1 MPRPLFT
8 ANRQSANTLIWRRY
22 DPFRPYR
29 LLAWLIAAPLG
40 YGYSVALLALYA
52 KNLGGGT
59 AWLAWYPLIYAVTL
73 ALVCHR
79 SLIRLLWNPPILVC
93 DENGLTA
100 FNEYGRW
107 LGQWQWAQIAELRA
121 TREPGDYYTLEVI
134 MHGDTPPRPQPG
146 ETAPA
151 HDLARYSESY
161 IPAPDNPPAAEA
173 PRERLLLP
181 ELGPELPQALDE
193 IRHHRTRATLD
204 TPRAET
210 RAWYK
215 HPRSIQRDNWRLFG
229 WLAAALVGAP
239 LLAALF
245 LRGGISTLP
254 AALYG
259 LGCAILLL
267 RPGWQAL
274 RRLIVDPAR
283 PVARIDGEGIRIDDG
298 ATRLHLPWR
307 DLRRIENDDG
317 VLVLS
322 DYRDRHYR
330 TLRAAGND
338 DRSIDAIVAASRA
351 MRDGEPLPDDTPL
364 PPPRRRPLAWLL
376 LANSLLLPASL
387 TLLYLS
393 RAPRETGLT
402 LLALLAI
409 AALAWWAR
417 QSHWQTQATYR
428 EPLPATPPAPRPD
441 LPVRQ
446 WYRHPRA
453 IARANW
459 LAWWLLLPASLLAMR
474 ASDALPAKIRL
485 TLAILSALL
494 ALGAARL
501 LWHTFAHADRP
512 VARSDRDG
520 LHLALTNPRQRD
532 FHRILLYGTLGGS
545 KLNFTMPWAE
555 LDHIHSYR
563 GERSVNEL
571 LILTNR
577 DGDHRNIRTN
587 AAGGETIARNIVRVV
602 GASLAHYN
610 TIARPVEDDAPEF
623 LDFMERSLRGEL
635 PDDVDPDSEHAAD
648 LRAILEQIQPPPEI
662 VACILAD
669 IGRRRAARSAKNIP
683 PANSHPLHIRP
694 RAWALLATNLT
705 VTIGLPTL
713 NLLNLDI
720 PAGWPFLILI
730 VLNITAWLGD
740 DQQQATLTPEPRPAS
755 PQARPNTATR
765 RDARM
770 TAPTAAPPQ
779 ARTNIT
785 PRVWYKPAHLVA
797 RANGRACARLF
808 LLAMLGVPFT
818 NALSKHY
825 IFFSICLVVPIA
837 LTARS
842 LWRELRFAFSAS
854 EQPVARIDSH
864 GLHLAARGK
873 RLHPGAPGLHIPWDD
888 LAAINAVP
896 YDAPPW
902 WFTTHEHLAI
912 QTSSGDNYRIRTA
925 LLDDFASVQDIAH
938 SASSNRTSSENR
950 PRVAPPPPALPTAFA
965 RGLMVANLASVAL
978 WLIAN
983 LLLQHHLITL
993 PYTEPPLPYDTYPLL
1008 NLLRILPFGAYPL
1021 TNAACW
1027 ITFATVNIV
1036 ARLLPAEWHTRPIM
1050 PAPEA
1055 TATAMPA
1062 IHRNISCL

>member
-8 ANRQSANTLIWRRY
+8 ANRQSANTLIWRRF
-22 DPFRPYR
+22 DLFRRWR
-29 LLAWLIAAPLG
+29 LLAWLIAAPIG
-40 YGYSVALLALYA
+40 YGYTATLLALYA

-151 HDLARYSESY
+151 HDLARYGESY

-274 RRLIVDPAR
+274 RRLIADPAR
-283 PVARIDGEGIRIDDG
+283 PVARIDGEGIRINDG

-317 VLVLS
+317 VLVLT

-338 DRSIDAIVAASRA
+338 DRSLDAIITASRA

-393 RAPRETGLT
+393 HAPRETGLT

-409 AALAWWAR
+409 VALAWWAR

-474 ASDALPAKIRL
+474 ASDALPANIRL
-485 TLAILSALL
+485 PLAILSALL

-545 KLNFTMPWAE
+545 KLNFTIPWAE
-555 LDHIHSYR
+555 LDDIDTAWRQNHKA
-563 GERSVNEL
+563 
-571 LILTNR
+571 LTLSDPN
-577 DGDHRNIRTN
+577 GDQRAIRCH
-587 AAGGETIARNIVRVV
+587 AVGGETIARGIARVV
-602 GASLAHYN
+602 HAYKTHLDALADPIDYS
-610 TIARPVEDDAPEF
+610 DPEY
-623 LDFMERSLRGEL
+623 LHFMERTLRGEL
-635 PDDVDPDSEHAAD
+635 PDDLDPDSELAQE
-648 LRAILEQIQPPPEI
+648 LRQILQATQPPPDIAED
-662 VACILAD
+662 ILAD
-669 IGRRRAARSAKNIP
+669 IARRRAARSAKSIP
-683 PANSHPLHIRP
+683 PTHSQPPRIRP
-694 RAWALLATNLT
+694 RAWWLLAANLAVAIALPALKALDSGIPAFWPFAVLT
-705 VTIGLPTL
+705 VL
-713 NLLNLDI
+713 NL
-720 PAGWPFLILI
+720 A
-730 VLNITAWLGD
+730 AWRGD
-740 DQQQATLTPEPRPAS
+740 YRQQAVMQEERRPA
-755 PQARPNTATR
+755 PAATR
-765 RDARM
+765 
-770 TAPTAAPPQ
+770 
-779 ARTNIT
+779 
-785 PRVWYKPAHLVA
+785 PRHSVRNWYKPAHLTA

-854 EQPVARIDSH
+854 DQPVARIDAD
-864 GLHLAARGK
+864 GLHLAVRGN
-873 RLHPGAPGLHIPWDD
+873 RLHAGAPNLHIPWDD

-912 QTSSGDNYRIRTA
+912 QTSSGDDYRIRTA

-1055 TATAMPA
+1055 TATAMPV

>member
-8 ANRQSANTLIWRRY
+8 ANRQSANTLIWRRF
-22 DPFRPYR
+22 DLFRRWR
-29 LLAWLIAAPLG
+29 LLAWLIAAPIG
-40 YGYSVALLALYA
+40 YGYTATLLALYA

-151 HDLARYSESY
+151 HDLARYGESY

-274 RRLIVDPAR
+274 RRLIADPAR
-283 PVARIDGEGIRIDDG
+283 PVARIDGEGIRINDG

-317 VLVLS
+317 VLVLT

-338 DRSIDAIVAASRA
+338 DRSLDAIITASRA

-393 RAPRETGLT
+393 HAPRETGLT

-409 AALAWWAR
+409 VALAWWAR

-474 ASDALPAKIRL
+474 ASDALPANIRL
-485 TLAILSALL
+485 PLAILSALL

-545 KLNFTMPWAE
+545 KLNFTIPWAE
-555 LDHIHSYR
+555 LDDIDTAWRQNHKA
-563 GERSVNEL
+563 
-571 LILTNR
+571 LTLSNPN
-577 DGDHRNIRTN
+577 GDQRAIRCH
-587 AAGGETIARNIVRVV
+587 AVGGETIARGIARVV
-602 GASLAHYN
+602 HAYKTHLDALADPIDYS
-610 TIARPVEDDAPEF
+610 DPEY
-623 LDFMERSLRGEL
+623 LHFMERTLRGEL
-635 PDDVDPDSEHAAD
+635 PDDLDPDSELAQE
-648 LRAILEQIQPPPEI
+648 LRQILQATQPPPEI
-662 VACILAD
+662 AEHILAD
-669 IGRRRAARSAKNIP
+669 IARRRAARSAKSIP
-683 PANSHPLHIRP
+683 PTHSQPPRIRP
-694 RAWALLATNLT
+694 RAWWLLAANLAVAIALPALKALDSGIPAFWPFAVLT
-705 VTIGLPTL
+705 VL
-713 NLLNLDI
+713 NL
-720 PAGWPFLILI
+720 A
-730 VLNITAWLGD
+730 AWRGD
-740 DQQQATLTPEPRPAS
+740 YRQQAVMQEERRPA
-755 PQARPNTATR
+755 PAATR
-765 RDARM
+765 
-770 TAPTAAPPQ
+770 
-779 ARTNIT
+779 
-785 PRVWYKPAHLVA
+785 PRHSVRNWYKPAHLTA

-808 LLAMLGVPFT
+808 LLAMLGVPLA
-818 NALSKHY
+818 NALAKHHT
-825 IFFSICLVVPIA
+825 FFSLCLAIPAVLIA
-837 LTARS
+837 RA
-842 LWRELRFAFSAS
+842 LWSELRYTFSQS
-854 EQPVARIDSH
+854 DQPVARIDAD
-864 GLHLAARGK
+864 GLHLAVRGN
-873 RLHPGAPGLHIPWDD
+873 RLHAGAPNLHIPWDD

-912 QTSSGDNYRIRTA
+912 QTNSGDDYRIRTA

-993 PYTEPPLPYDTYPLL
+993 PYTEPPLPYDTHPLL

-1055 TATAMPA
+1055 TATAMPV

>member
-8 ANRQSANTLIWRRY
+8 ANRQSANTLIWRRF

-121 TREPGDYYTLEVI
+121 TLEPGDYYALEVI
-134 MHGDTPPRPQPG
+134 MHGDTPPRPAPD
-146 ETAPA
+146 ETAPV
-151 HDLARYSESY
+151 HDLARYGQSY
-161 IPAPDNPPAAEA
+161 LPAADNPPAADA
-173 PRERLLLP
+173 PCERLPLP
-181 ELGPELPQALDE
+181 ELGPDLPQILDD
-193 IRHHRTRATLD
+193 IRRHRERAPLD

-229 WLAAALVGAP
+229 WLAAALVATP
-239 LLAALF
+239 LLTAQL
-245 LRGGISTLP
+245 LRGGIAVAVPVLP
-254 AALYG
+254 VALYG
-259 LGCAILLL
+259 LGCFVLLL
-267 RPGWQAL
+267 RPGWHAL
-274 RRLIVDPAR
+274 RRLIADPAR
-283 PVARIDGEGIRIDDG
+283 PVARIDGNGITIRDG
-298 ATRLHLPWR
+298 ATRLRLSWR

-317 VLVLS
+317 VLVLT

-338 DRSIDAIVAASRA
+338 DRSLDAIITASRA

-474 ASDALPAKIRL
+474 ASDALPANIRL

-545 KLNFTMPWAE
+545 KLNFTIPWAE
-555 LDHIHSYR
+555 LDDIDTAWRQNHKA
-563 GERSVNEL
+563 
-571 LILTNR
+571 LTLSDPN
-577 DGDHRNIRTN
+577 GDQRAIRCH
-587 AAGGETIARNIVRVV
+587 AVGGETIARGIARVV
-602 GASLAHYN
+602 HAYKTHLDALADPIDYS
-610 TIARPVEDDAPEF
+610 DPEY
-623 LDFMERSLRGEL
+623 LHFMERTLRGEL
-635 PDDVDPDSEHAAD
+635 PDDLDPDSELAQE
-648 LRAILEQIQPPPEI
+648 LRQILQATQPPPDIAED
-662 VACILAD
+662 ILAD
-669 IGRRRAARSAKNIP
+669 IARRRAARSAKSIP
-683 PANSHPLHIRP
+683 PTHSQPPRIRP
-694 RAWALLATNLT
+694 RAWWLLAANLAIAIALPALKALGSGIPAFWPFAVLT
-705 VTIGLPTL
+705 VL
-713 NLLNLDI
+713 NL
-720 PAGWPFLILI
+720 A
-730 VLNITAWLGD
+730 AWRGD
-740 DQQQATLTPEPRPAS
+740 YRQQAVMQEERRPA
-755 PQARPNTATR
+755 PAATR
-765 RDARM
+765 
-770 TAPTAAPPQ
+770 
-779 ARTNIT
+779 
-785 PRVWYKPAHLVA
+785 PRHSVRNWYKPAHLTA

-808 LLAMLGVPFT
+808 LLAMLGVPLA
-818 NALSKHY
+818 NVLAKHHT
-825 IFFSICLVVPIA
+825 FFSLCLAIPAVLIA
-837 LTARS
+837 RA
-842 LWRELRFAFSAS
+842 LWSELRYTFSQS
-854 EQPVARIDSH
+854 DQPVARIDAD
-864 GLHLAARGK
+864 GLHLAVRGN
-873 RLHPGAPGLHIPWDD
+873 RLHAGAPNLHIPWDD

-902 WFTTHEHLAI
+902 WFTTHEYLAI
-912 QTSSGDNYRIRTA
+912 QTSSGDDYRIRTA

-1036 ARLLPAEWHTRPIM
+1036 ARLLPAEWHIRPIM

-1055 TATAMPA
+1055 TATAMPV

>member
-1 MPRPLFT
+1 M
-8 ANRQSANTLIWRRY
+8 
-22 DPFRPYR
+22 
-29 LLAWLIAAPLG
+29 
-40 YGYSVALLALYA
+40 YA

-59 AWLAWYPLIYAVTL
+59 AWLAWYPLIYTAVL

-121 TREPGDYYTLEVI
+121 TLEPGDYYALEVI
-134 MHGDTPPRPQPG
+134 MHGDTPPRPAPD

-151 HDLARYSESY
+151 HDLARYGQSY
-161 IPAPDNPPAAEA
+161 LPAADNPPAADA
-173 PRERLLLP
+173 PCERLPLP
-181 ELGPELPQALDE
+181 ELGPDLPQILDD
-193 IRHHRTRATLD
+193 IRRHRERAPLD

-229 WLAAALVGAP
+229 WLAAALVATP
-239 LLAALF
+239 LLTAQL
-245 LRGGISTLP
+245 LRGGIAVAVPVLP
-254 AALYG
+254 VALYG
-259 LGCAILLL
+259 LGCFVLLL
-267 RPGWQAL
+267 RPGWHAL
-274 RRLIVDPAR
+274 RRLIADPAR
-283 PVARIDGEGIRIDDG
+283 PVARIDGNGITIRDG
-298 ATRLHLPWR
+298 ATRLRLSWR

-330 TLRAAGND
+330 TLRAAGNND
-338 DRSIDAIVAASRA
+338 TSIDAIVAASRA

-409 AALAWWAR
+409 VALAWWAR

-474 ASDALPAKIRL
+474 ASDALPANIRL
-485 TLAILSALL
+485 PLAILSALL

-545 KLNFTMPWAE
+545 KLNFTIPWAE
-555 LDHIHSYR
+555 LDDIDTAWRQNHKA
-563 GERSVNEL
+563 
-571 LILTNR
+571 LTLSDPN
-577 DGDHRNIRTN
+577 GDQRAIRCH
-587 AAGGETIARNIVRVV
+587 AVGGETIARGIARVV
-602 GASLAHYN
+602 HAYKTHLDALADPIDYS
-610 TIARPVEDDAPEF
+610 DPEY
-623 LDFMERSLRGEL
+623 LHFMERTLRGEL
-635 PDDVDPDSEHAAD
+635 PDDLDPDSELAQE
-648 LRAILEQIQPPPEI
+648 LRQILQATQPPPEI
-662 VACILAD
+662 AEHILAD
-669 IGRRRAARSAKNIP
+669 IARRRAARSAKSIP
-683 PANSHPLHIRP
+683 PTHSQPPRIRP
-694 RAWALLATNLT
+694 RAWWLLAANLAVAIALPALKALDSGIPAFWPFAVLT
-705 VTIGLPTL
+705 VL
-713 NLLNLDI
+713 NL
-720 PAGWPFLILI
+720 A
-730 VLNITAWLGD
+730 AWRGD
-740 DQQQATLTPEPRPAS
+740 YRQQAVMQEERRPA
-755 PQARPNTATR
+755 PAATR
-765 RDARM
+765 
-770 TAPTAAPPQ
+770 
-779 ARTNIT
+779 
-785 PRVWYKPAHLVA
+785 PRHSVRNWYKPAHLTA

-808 LLAMLGVPFT
+808 LLAMLGVPLA
-818 NALSKHY
+818 NALAKHHT
-825 IFFSICLVVPIA
+825 FFSLCLAIPAVLIA
-837 LTARS
+837 RA
-842 LWRELRFAFSAS
+842 LWSELRYTFSQS
-854 EQPVARIDSH
+854 DQPVARIDAD
-864 GLHLAARGK
+864 GLHLAVRGN
-873 RLHPGAPGLHIPWDD
+873 RLHAGAPNLHIPWDD

-912 QTSSGDNYRIRTA
+912 QTNSGDDYRIRTA

-993 PYTEPPLPYDTYPLL
+993 PYTEPPLPYDTHPLL

-1055 TATAMPA
+1055 TATAMPV

>member
-8 ANRQSANTLIWRRY
+8 ANRQSANTLIWRRF

-29 LLAWLIAAPLG
+29 LLLWLIAAPLG
-40 YGYSVALLALYA
+40 YAYSVALLQPLFRDS
-52 KNLGGGT
+52 
-59 AWLAWYPLIYAVTL
+59 AWFAWYPLMYTL
-73 ALVCHR
+73 ALALIFHK

-93 DENGLTA
+93 DEHGLTA
-100 FNEYGRW
+100 FDEYGRW
-107 LGQWQWAQIAELRA
+107 LGQWQWAQIAELRVVQQA
-121 TREPGDYYTLEVI
+121 DDNLALEVI
-134 MHGDTPPRPQPG
+134 MHGERPQP
-146 ETAPA
+146 
-151 HDLARYSESY
+151 
-161 IPAPDNPPAAEA
+161 PAPPAAAQRTLASYGTTYLPAADSPAEA
-173 PRERLLLP
+173 PRELLPLP
-181 ELGPELPQALDE
+181 ELGPDLLLVPGE
-193 IRHHRTRATLD
+193 IRRHRARATLD
-204 TPRAET
+204 SPRSET

-215 HPRSIQRDNWRLFG
+215 HPRAIQLDNWRCFT
-229 WLAAALVGAP
+229 WLAATLVSVP
-239 LLAALF
+239 LLL
-245 LRGGISTLP
+245 GIATRSGFNDQP
-254 AALYG
+254 AALY
-259 LGCAILLL
+259 LLTCASLLL
-267 RPGWQAL
+267 QQSWRAF
-274 RRLIVDPAR
+274 RRLIADPAR

-317 VLVLS
+317 VLVLT

-338 DRSIDAIVAASRA
+338 DRSLDAIITASRA

-428 EPLPATPPAPRPD
+428 EPLPATPSAPRPD

-474 ASDALPAKIRL
+474 ASDALPANIRL

-512 VARSDRDG
+512 VARS
-520 LHLALTNPRQRD
+520 AKSIPPT
-532 FHRILLYGTLGGS
+532 
-545 KLNFTMPWAE
+545 
-555 LDHIHSYR
+555 HS
-563 GERSVNEL
+563 
-571 LILTNR
+571 
-577 DGDHRNIRTN
+577 
-587 AAGGETIARNIVRVV
+587 
-602 GASLAHYN
+602 
-610 TIARPVEDDAPEF
+610 
-623 LDFMERSLRGEL
+623 
-635 PDDVDPDSEHAAD
+635 
-648 LRAILEQIQPPPEI
+648 QPP
-662 VACILAD
+662 
-669 IGRRRAARSAKNIP
+669 R
-683 PANSHPLHIRP
+683 IRP
-694 RAWALLATNLT
+694 RAWWLLAANLAVAIALPALKALDSGIPAFWPFAVLT
-705 VTIGLPTL
+705 VL
-713 NLLNLDI
+713 NL
-720 PAGWPFLILI
+720 A
-730 VLNITAWLGD
+730 AWRGD
-740 DQQQATLTPEPRPAS
+740 YRQQAVMQEERRPA
-755 PQARPNTATR
+755 PAATR
-765 RDARM
+765 
-770 TAPTAAPPQ
+770 
-779 ARTNIT
+779 
-785 PRVWYKPAHLVA
+785 PRHSVRNWYKPAHLTA

-808 LLAMLGVPFT
+808 LLAMLGVPLA
-818 NALSKHY
+818 NALAKHHT
-825 IFFSICLVVPIA
+825 FFSLCLAIPAVLIA
-837 LTARS
+837 RA
-842 LWRELRFAFSAS
+842 LWSELRYTFSQS
-854 EQPVARIDSH
+854 DQPVARIDAD
-864 GLHLAARGK
+864 GLHLAVRGN
-873 RLHPGAPGLHIPWDD
+873 RLHAGAPNLHIPWDD

-902 WFTTHEHLAI
+902 WFMTHEHLAI
-912 QTSSGDNYRIRTA
+912 QTSSGDDYRIRTA

-1055 TATAMPA
+1055 TATAMPV

>member
-8 ANRQSANTLIWRRY
+8 ANRQSANTLIWRRF
-22 DPFRPYR
+22 DLFRRWR
-29 LLAWLIAAPLG
+29 LLAWLIAAPIG
-40 YGYSVALLALYA
+40 YGYTATLLALYA

-151 HDLARYSESY
+151 HDLARYGESY

-274 RRLIVDPAR
+274 RRLIADPAR
-283 PVARIDGEGIRIDDG
+283 PVARIDGEGIRINDG

-317 VLVLS
+317 VLVLT

-338 DRSIDAIVAASRA
+338 DRSLDAIITASRA

-393 RAPRETGLT
+393 HAPRETGLT

-409 AALAWWAR
+409 VALAWWAR

-474 ASDALPAKIRL
+474 ASDALPANIRL
-485 TLAILSALL
+485 PLAILSALL

-520 LHLALTNPRQRD
+520 LHLALTNPRQCD

-545 KLNFTMPWAE
+545 KLNFTIPWAE
-555 LDHIHSYR
+555 LDDIDTAWRQNHKA
-563 GERSVNEL
+563 
-571 LILTNR
+571 LTLSDPN
-577 DGDHRNIRTN
+577 GDQRAIRCH
-587 AAGGETIARNIVRVV
+587 AVGGETIARGIARVV
-602 GASLAHYN
+602 HAYKTHLDALADPIDYS
-610 TIARPVEDDAPEF
+610 DPEY
-623 LDFMERSLRGEL
+623 LHFMERTLRGEL
-635 PDDVDPDSEHAAD
+635 PDDLDPDSELAQE
-648 LRAILEQIQPPPEI
+648 LRQILQATQPPPEI
-662 VACILAD
+662 AEHILAD
-669 IGRRRAARSAKNIP
+669 IARRRAARSAKSIP
-683 PANSHPLHIRP
+683 PTHSQPPRIRP
-694 RAWALLATNLT
+694 RAWWLLAANLAVAIALPALKALDSGIPAFWPFAVLT
-705 VTIGLPTL
+705 VL
-713 NLLNLDI
+713 NL
-720 PAGWPFLILI
+720 A
-730 VLNITAWLGD
+730 AWRGD
-740 DQQQATLTPEPRPAS
+740 YRQQAVMQEERRPA
-755 PQARPNTATR
+755 PAATR
-765 RDARM
+765 
-770 TAPTAAPPQ
+770 
-779 ARTNIT
+779 
-785 PRVWYKPAHLVA
+785 PRHSVRNWYKPAHLTA

-808 LLAMLGVPFT
+808 LLAMLGVPLA
-818 NALSKHY
+818 NALAKHHT
-825 IFFSICLVVPIA
+825 FFSLCLAIPAVLIA
-837 LTARS
+837 RA
-842 LWRELRFAFSAS
+842 LWSELRYTFSQS
-854 EQPVARIDSH
+854 DQPVARIDAD
-864 GLHLAARGK
+864 GLHLAVRGN
-873 RLHPGAPGLHIPWDD
+873 RLHAGAPNLHIPWDD

-912 QTSSGDNYRIRTA
+912 QTNSGDDYRIRTA

-993 PYTEPPLPYDTYPLL
+993 PYTEPPLPYDTHPLL

-1055 TATAMPA
+1055 TATAMPV

>member
-1 MPRPLFT
+1 MRDASP
-8 ANRQSANTLIWRRY
+8 
-22 DPFRPYR
+22 
-29 LLAWLIAAPLG
+29 
-40 YGYSVALLALYA
+40 
-52 KNLGGGT
+52 
-59 AWLAWYPLIYAVTL
+59 
-73 ALVCHR
+73 
-79 SLIRLLWNPPILVC
+79 
-93 DENGLTA
+93 
-100 FNEYGRW
+100 
-107 LGQWQWAQIAELRA
+107 
-121 TREPGDYYTLEVI
+121 
-134 MHGDTPPRPQPG
+134 PPRTLDEEERLQW
-146 ETAPA
+146 EHA
-151 HDLARYSESY
+151 LASYGQTY
-161 IPAPDNPPAAEA
+161 IPVADTVPTAAA
-173 PRERLLLP
+173 PREQLPLP
-181 ELGPELPQALDE
+181 ELGPDLLLVPGE
-193 IRHHRTRATLD
+193 IRRHRARATLD
-204 TPRAET
+204 SPRSEI

-215 HPRSIQRDNWRLFG
+215 HPRAIQLDNWRCFT
-229 WLAAALVGAP
+229 WLAATLVSVP
-239 LLAALF
+239 LLL
-245 LRGGISTLP
+245 GIATRSGFNDQP
-254 AALYG
+254 AALY
-259 LGCAILLL
+259 LLTCASLLL
-267 RPGWQAL
+267 QQSWRAF
-274 RRLIVDPAR
+274 RRLIADPAR

-317 VLVLS
+317 VLVLT

-338 DRSIDAIVAASRA
+338 DRSLDAIINASRA

-364 PPPRRRPLAWLL
+364 PLPRRRPLAWLL

-417 QSHWQTQATYR
+417 QSNWQTQATYR

-459 LAWWLLLPASLLAMR
+459 FTWCLLLPASLLALHLPTLWTYSSR
-474 ASDALPAKIRL
+474 NDALTFSLI
-485 TLAILSALL
+485 SALL

-545 KLNFTMPWAE
+545 KLNFTIPWAE
-555 LDHIHSYR
+555 LDDIDTAWRQNHKA
-563 GERSVNEL
+563 
-571 LILTNR
+571 LTLSDPN
-577 DGDHRNIRTN
+577 GDQRAIRCH
-587 AAGGETIARNIVRVV
+587 AVGGETIARGIARVV
-602 GASLAHYN
+602 HAYKTHLDALADPIDYS
-610 TIARPVEDDAPEF
+610 DPEY
-623 LDFMERSLRGEL
+623 LHFMERTLRGEL
-635 PDDVDPDSEHAAD
+635 PDDLDPDSELAQE
-648 LRAILEQIQPPPEI
+648 LRQILQATQPPPEI
-662 VACILAD
+662 AEDILAD
-669 IGRRRAARSAKNIP
+669 IVRRRAARSAKSIP
-683 PANSHPLHIRP
+683 PTHSQPPRIRP
-694 RAWALLATNLT
+694 RAWWLLAANLAVAIALPALKALDSGIPAFWPFAVLT
-705 VTIGLPTL
+705 VL
-713 NLLNLDI
+713 NL
-720 PAGWPFLILI
+720 A
-730 VLNITAWLGD
+730 AWRGD
-740 DQQQATLTPEPRPAS
+740 YRQQAVMQEERRPA
-755 PQARPNTATR
+755 PAATR
-765 RDARM
+765 
-770 TAPTAAPPQ
+770 
-779 ARTNIT
+779 
-785 PRVWYKPAHLVA
+785 PRHSVRNWYKPAHLTA

-808 LLAMLGVPFT
+808 LLAMLGVPLA
-818 NALSKHY
+818 NALAKHHT
-825 IFFSICLVVPIA
+825 FFSLCLAIPAVLIA
-837 LTARS
+837 RA
-842 LWRELRFAFSAS
+842 LWSELRYTFSQS
-854 EQPVARIDSH
+854 DQPVARIDAD
-864 GLHLAARGK
+864 GLHLAVRGN
-873 RLHPGAPGLHIPWDD
+873 RLHAGAPNLHIPWDD

-912 QTSSGDNYRIRTA
+912 QTSSGDDYRIRTA

-950 PRVAPPPPALPTAFA
+950 PRPDPPPPALPTAFA

-1027 ITFATVNIV
+1027 ITLATVNIV

-1055 TATAMPA
+1055 TATAMPV